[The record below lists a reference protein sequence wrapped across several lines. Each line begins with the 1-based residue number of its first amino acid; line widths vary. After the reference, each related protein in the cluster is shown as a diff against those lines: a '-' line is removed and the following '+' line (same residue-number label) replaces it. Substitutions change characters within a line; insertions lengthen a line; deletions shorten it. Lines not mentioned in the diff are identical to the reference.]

1 MANPKSVIG
10 RETDNTNYKVAG
22 GNLLLDE
29 RKKIVNIE
37 PGHAAYTYAFHL
49 DAEYIIHTVGPA
61 WIDGSHGERVILHS
75 EHQRGGMGSGA
86 ECGESDDA

>member
-29 RKKIVNIE
+29 RKKIVDIE
-37 PGHAAYTYAFHL
+37 PGHAAYTYVFHL
-49 DAEYIIHTVGPA
+49 DAKYIIHTVGPA

-75 EHQRGGMGSGA
+75 CYKEALNMAVGT
-86 ECGESDDA
+86 